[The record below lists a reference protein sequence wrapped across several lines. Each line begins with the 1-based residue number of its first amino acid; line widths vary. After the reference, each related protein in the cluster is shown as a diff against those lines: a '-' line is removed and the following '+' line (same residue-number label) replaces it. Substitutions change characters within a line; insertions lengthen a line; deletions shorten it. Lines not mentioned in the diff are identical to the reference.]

1 MGARRHSDRRKR
13 GAPMRCEKSFIVGPS
28 GSLALGVS
36 MWLERR
42 GVPAGPGH
50 DVPDDGG
57 WPVPARA
64 GAVPALRP
72 PGWRFILQFRGSDS
86 NGAFSN
92 DLPIAPL
99 SQTTVIEQPQE
110 VPRERPELPGTGFS
124 ITILE
129 WVFSNQA
136 ARDGFREAPTRAIQG
151 FEPSSLFF
159 SPLLSEPHPGLRR
172 SGPSGSESARGIL
185 PGRRSPAPCSFQT
198 ARDPLVT
205 YASND
210 VRTLARKGR
219 ASGSKPAESPKL
231 TFNSTTFAL

>member
-1 MGARRHSDRRKR
+1 MVIA
-13 GAPMRCEKSFIVGPS
+13 AET
-28 GSLALGVS
+28 
-36 MWLERR
+36 
-42 GVPAGPGH
+42 
-50 DVPDDGG
+50 
-57 WPVPARA
+57 
-64 GAVPALRP
+64 
-72 PGWRFILQFRGSDS
+72 ILWGSDS

-159 SPLLSEPHPGLRR
+159 SPLLSEPQDEG
-172 SGPSGSESARGIL
+172 
-185 PGRRSPAPCSFQT
+185 F
-198 ARDPLVT
+198 DPTGHTV
-205 YASND
+205 SQHGD
-210 VRTLARKGR
+210 GD
-219 ASGSKPAESPKL
+219 
-231 TFNSTTFAL
+231 FA